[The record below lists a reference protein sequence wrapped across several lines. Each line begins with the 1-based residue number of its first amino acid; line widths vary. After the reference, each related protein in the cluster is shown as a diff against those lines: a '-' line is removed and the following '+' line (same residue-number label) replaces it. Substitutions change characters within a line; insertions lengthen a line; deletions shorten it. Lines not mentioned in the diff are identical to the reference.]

1 MAQQLKF
8 DGFDVSVH
16 EATFTGK
23 FDLDEEESESIKLD
37 RVVVFLVAARVGK
50 VLHAADK
57 DGEIKRTNTFVVSE
71 AQMLQGELRDQAIQ
85 FLAYPTQGSLD
96 FDVEPEDEDDDVAPV
111 SSPAQAAEAN
121 GHSDVVLDETV
132 DVTDTT
138 ENSIYPQGRKD
149 EVLAKFLDSPT
160 TE

>member
-1 MAQQLKF
+1 MQGQIKF

-23 FDLDEEESESIKLD
+23 FDLDDEESESIRLD
-37 RVVVFLVAARVGK
+37 RVVVFVVAARVGK

-85 FLAYPTQGSLD
+85 FLAYPTQGTLD
-96 FDVEPEDEDDDVAPV
+96 FDVEEEDDDEPHAEAAP
-111 SSPAQAAEAN
+111 SPAAAADTN
-121 GHSDVVLDETV
+121 GHSDAAVDDAV
-132 DVTDTT
+132 DVPDA
-138 ENSIYPQGRKD
+138 SIYPQGRKD

-160 TE
+160 